1 MRANQLA
8 ADGHRRAALFVD
20 FENVHR
26 GLCESSPE
34 AARRFATQPA
44 RWVQWMERTLGP
56 LVVDL
61 DDQPRKLLRRIC
73 YLEPARS
80 GQFRPYFT
88 RAGFRVVD
96 CPALTTMGKNS
107 ADIHMVLDIL
117 DTLTHPERY
126 DEFIVLSVD
135 ADFTPVLL
143 RLREHDRRT
152 AMLVSGPAAAA
163 LQAACDFAIPD
174 SMFLDEAL
182 GLAVEDEPV
191 PAQPP
196 IELDD
201 LRQRMRQVVRDLVA
215 SAAEPIVMARVAH
228 EVRKTVGIS
237 VDSTNWAGAGSF
249 GKFIAQMTGEHLRV
263 DSRRSPG
270 WLYDPTRHTASAQA
284 ALTMSEVVDR
294 VSRLVDA
301 PMLSTETYATLFA
314 VLAEVGDTYG
324 DGDGGSDG
332 FRGDGDGSDGGGGPA
347 DQAEAERRA
356 RDRCAELGRP
366 VSRPA
371 VHFVVVGLR
380 HQGIVWP
387 RPGLDA
393 AKLAAAFAENV
404 LALAADVPMVLSE
417 AERAEVR
424 GWLQSGAPA

>member
-1 MRANQLA
+1 MHVNQAA

-34 AARRFATQPA
+34 AGRRFATQPA

-80 GQFRPYFT
+80 GQYRPYFT

-126 DEFIVLSVD
+126 DEFILLSVD

-174 SMFLDEAL
+174 SVFLDEAL
-182 GLAVEDEPV
+182 GLEDEPS
-191 PAQPP
+191 PAPPP
-196 IELDD
+196 IELGD
-201 LRQRMRQVVRDLVA
+201 LRQRMERVVRELVSA
-215 SAAEPIVMARVAH
+215 AAEPVVMARVAH
-228 EVRKTVGIS
+228 EVRKQVGVS
-237 VDSTNWAGAGSF
+237 VETTNWAGSGSF
-249 GKFIAQMTGEHLRV
+249 GKFIAQMTDEYLRV

-270 WLYDPTRHTASAQA
+270 WLYDPTRHPASAQN
-284 ALTMSEVVDR
+284 LSEVVDR

-301 PMLSTETYATLFA
+301 PMLSGQTYAALFA
-314 VLAEVGDTYG
+314 VLAEVGVAEA
-324 DGDGGSDG
+324 DGE
-332 FRGDGDGSDGGGGPA
+332 P
-347 DQAEAERRA
+347 AEAERRV

-380 HQGIVWP
+380 HQGVTWP
-387 RPGLDA
+387 RAGLDA
-393 AKLAAAFAENV
+393 AKLAEAFADNV
-404 LALAADVPMVLSE
+404 LELAAAVPVVLSDH
-417 AERAEVR
+417 ERAEIR
-424 GWLQSGAPA
+424 AWLAGPPIVPSGQS

>member
-1 MRANQLA
+1 MVHANQVA
-8 ADGHRRAALFVD
+8 VDGHRRAALFVD

-34 AARRFATQPA
+34 AGRRFATQPA

-80 GQFRPYFT
+80 GQYRPYFT

-174 SMFLDEAL
+174 SVFLDEAL
-182 GLAVEDEPV
+182 GLAVEDEV
-191 PAQPP
+191 PAPVP

-201 LRQRMRQVVRDLVA
+201 LRTRMRQVVRDLVS
-215 SAAEPIVMARVAH
+215 SAAEPVVMARVAH
-228 EVRKTVGIS
+228 EVRKTVGLS
-237 VDSTNWAGAGSF
+237 VDTTNWAGSGSF
-249 GKFIAQMTGEHLRV
+249 GKFIAQMTDEHLRV

-284 ALTMSEVVDR
+284 ALNMSEVVDR

-301 PMLSTETYATLFA
+301 PMLSPETYATLFA
-314 VLAEVGDTYG
+314 VLAEVGDADG
-324 DGDGGSDG
+324 DGD
-332 FRGDGDGSDGGGGPA
+332 
-347 DQAEAERRA
+347 QAESERRA
-356 RDRCAELGRP
+356 RDRCAQLGRP

-393 AKLAAAFAENV
+393 DKLAEAFAENV
-404 LALAADVPMVLSE
+404 LALAADVPMVLSDS
-417 AERAEVR
+417 ERAEIR
-424 GWLQSGAPA
+424 GWLQPGVVA

>member
-1 MRANQLA
+1 VHANQAA

-34 AARRFATQPA
+34 AGRRFATQPA

-80 GQFRPYFT
+80 GQYRPYVT

-126 DEFIVLSVD
+126 DEFILLSVD

-174 SMFLDEAL
+174 SVFLDEAL
-182 GLAVEDEPV
+182 GLEDEQP
-191 PAQPP
+191 PAPPP

-201 LRQRMRQVVRDLVA
+201 LRRQMERVVRDLVS
-215 SAAEPIVMARVAH
+215 SAAEPVVMARVAQ
-228 EVRKTVGIS
+228 EVRKTVGVS
-237 VDSTNWAGAGSF
+237 VDTTNWAGSGSF
-249 GKFIAQMTGEHLRV
+249 GKFIAQMTDEYLRV

-270 WLYDPTRHTASAQA
+270 WLYDPTRHAASAQNV
-284 ALTMSEVVDR
+284 SEVVDR

-301 PMLSTETYATLFA
+301 PMLSGQTYATLFT
-314 VLAEVGDTYG
+314 VLAEVGDA
-324 DGDGGSDG
+324 DGDG
-332 FRGDGDGSDGGGGPA
+332 

-380 HQGIVWP
+380 HQGITWP
-387 RPGLDA
+387 RAGLDA
-393 AKLAAAFAENV
+393 AKLAEAFAENV
-404 LALAADVPMVLSE
+404 LELAAAVPMVLSDH
-417 AERAEVR
+417 ERDEIRA
-424 GWLQSGAPA
+424 WLIRPSIVPSGQS

>member
-1 MRANQLA
+1 MYARKLA

-34 AARRFATQPA
+34 AGRRFATQPA

-174 SMFLDEAL
+174 SVFLDEAL
-182 GLAVEDEPV
+182 GLAVEDDSA
-191 PAQPP
+191 PAPAP
-196 IELDD
+196 IELDE
-201 LRQRMRQVVRDLVA
+201 LRQQMQRVVLDLVS
-215 SAAEPIVMARVAH
+215 SAAEPVVMARVAH
-228 EVRKTVGIS
+228 EVRKAVGMS
-237 VDSTNWAGAGSF
+237 VDTTSWAGSGSF
-249 GKFIAQMTGEHLRV
+249 GKFIAQMTNEHLRV

-284 ALTMSEVVDR
+284 ALNMSEVVDR

-301 PMLSTETYATLFA
+301 PMLSPETYATLFC
-314 VLAEVGDTYG
+314 VLAEVGDT
-324 DGDGGSDG
+324 DGDG
-332 FRGDGDGSDGGGGPA
+332 

-387 RPGLDA
+387 HPGLDA
-393 AKLAAAFAENV
+393 AKLAEAFAENV
-404 LALAADVPMVLSE
+404 LALTTNVPMVLSDN
-417 AERAEVR
+417 ERAEIR
-424 GWLQSGAPA
+424 GWLAPAPRKTLSGH

>member
-1 MRANQLA
+1 MRANQIA

-34 AARRFATQPA
+34 AGRRFATQPA

-61 DDQPRKLLRRIC
+61 EDQPRKLLRRIC

-174 SMFLDEAL
+174 SVFLDEAL
-182 GLAVEDEPV
+182 GLEDEPP
-191 PAQPP
+191 PAPAP
-196 IELDD
+196 LELDD
-201 LRQRMRQVVRDLVA
+201 LRGRMQQVVRDLVA
-215 SAAEPIVMARVAH
+215 AAAEPVVMARVAH
-228 EVRKTVGIS
+228 EIRKTVGTP
-237 VDSTNWAGAGSF
+237 VDTTNWAGSGSF
-249 GKFIAQMTGEHLRV
+249 GKFIAQMTDEYLRV

-270 WLYDPTRHTASAQA
+270 WLYDPTRHTASAQDV
-284 ALTMSEVVDR
+284 SEVVDR

-301 PMLSTETYATLFA
+301 PMLSPETYATLFS
-314 VLAEVGDTYG
+314 VLAEVGDG
-324 DGDGGSDG
+324 DRDG
-332 FRGDGDGSDGGGGPA
+332 

-380 HQGIVWP
+380 HQGIAWP

-393 AKLAAAFAENV
+393 TKLAEAFAENV
-404 LALAADVPMVLSE
+404 LELATDVPLVLSDG
-417 AERAEVR
+417 ERAEIR
-424 GWLQSGAPA
+424 GWLQPG

>member
-1 MRANQLA
+1 MHANQVA
-8 ADGHRRAALFVD
+8 VDGHRRAALFVD

-34 AARRFATQPA
+34 AGRRFATQPA

-174 SMFLDEAL
+174 SVFLDEAL
-182 GLAVEDEPV
+182 GLEDEQP
-191 PAQPP
+191 PAPPP

-201 LRQRMRQVVRDLVA
+201 LRQQMEQVVRDLVA
-215 SAAEPIVMARVAH
+215 STAEPVVMARVAH
-228 EVRKTVGIS
+228 EVRKSVGVS
-237 VDSTNWAGAGSF
+237 VDTTNWAGSGSF
-249 GKFIAQMTGEHLRV
+249 GKFIAQMTDEHLRV

-270 WLYDPTRHTASAQA
+270 WLYDPTRHAASAQNV
-284 ALTMSEVVDR
+284 SEVVDR

-301 PMLSTETYATLFA
+301 PMLSPETYATLFA
-314 VLAEVGDTYG
+314 VLAEVGDSHA
-324 DGDGGSDG
+324 GS
-332 FRGDGDGSDGGGGPA
+332 
-347 DQAEAERRA
+347 DQAEAERRV

-380 HQGIVWP
+380 HQGIGWP

-393 AKLAAAFAENV
+393 AKLAEAFAENV
-404 LALAADVPMVLSE
+404 LELAADVPMVLSDG
-417 AERAEVR
+417 ERAEIRTWLVR
-424 GWLQSGAPA
+424 LPIVPSGQT

>member
-1 MRANQLA
+1 MRANQIA

-34 AARRFATQPA
+34 AGRRFATQPA

-61 DDQPRKLLRRIC
+61 EDQPRKLLRRIC

-174 SMFLDEAL
+174 SVFLDEAL
-182 GLAVEDEPV
+182 GLEDEPP
-191 PAQPP
+191 PAPAP
-196 IELDD
+196 LELDD
-201 LRQRMRQVVRDLVA
+201 LRGRMQQVVRDLVA
-215 SAAEPIVMARVAH
+215 AAAEPVVMARVAH
-228 EVRKTVGIS
+228 EVRKTVGTP
-237 VDSTNWAGAGSF
+237 VDTTNWAGSGSF
-249 GKFIAQMTGEHLRV
+249 GKFIAQMTDEYLRV

-270 WLYDPTRHTASAQA
+270 WLYDPTRHTASAQDV
-284 ALTMSEVVDR
+284 SEVVDR

-301 PMLSTETYATLFA
+301 PMLSPETYATLFS
-314 VLAEVGDTYG
+314 VLAEVGDG
-324 DGDGGSDG
+324 DGDRDG
-332 FRGDGDGSDGGGGPA
+332 

-356 RDRCAELGRP
+356 RDRCAALGRP

-380 HQGIVWP
+380 HQGIAWP

-393 AKLAAAFAENV
+393 TKLAEAFAENV
-404 LALAADVPMVLSE
+404 LELAADVPLVLSDG
-417 AERAEVR
+417 ERAEIR
-424 GWLQSGAPA
+424 GWLQPG

>member
-1 MRANQLA
+1 MHVNQAA

-34 AARRFATQPA
+34 AGRRFATQPA

-80 GQFRPYFT
+80 GQYRPYFT

-126 DEFIVLSVD
+126 DEFILLSVD

-174 SMFLDEAL
+174 SVFLDEAL
-182 GLAVEDEPV
+182 GLEDEPT
-191 PAQPP
+191 PPPPP

-201 LRQRMRQVVRDLVA
+201 LRLRMEQVVRDLVS
-215 SAAEPIVMARVAH
+215 SAAEPVVMARVAH
-228 EVRKTVGIS
+228 EVRKEVGIS
-237 VDSTNWAGAGSF
+237 VDTTNWAGSGSF
-249 GKFIAQMTGEHLRV
+249 GKFIAQMTDEYLRV

-270 WLYDPTRHTASAQA
+270 WLYDPTRHTASAQN
-284 ALTMSEVVDR
+284 LSEVVDR

-301 PMLSTETYATLFA
+301 PMLSAETYATLFS
-314 VLAEVGDTYG
+314 VLAEVGLAEAEG
-324 DGDGGSDG
+324 E
-332 FRGDGDGSDGGGGPA
+332 
-347 DQAEAERRA
+347 QAEAERRV

-380 HQGIVWP
+380 HQGITWP
-387 RPGLDA
+387 RAGLDA
-393 AKLAAAFAENV
+393 AKLAEAFAENV
-404 LALAADVPMVLSE
+404 LELAAAVPMVLSDG
-417 AERAEVR
+417 ERGEIRSWLVR
-424 GWLQSGAPA
+424 PPIVPSGQS

>member
-1 MRANQLA
+1 VYANQTA
-8 ADGHRRAALFVD
+8 SDGHRRAALFVD

-34 AARRFATQPA
+34 AGRRFATQPA

-80 GQFRPYFT
+80 GQYRPYFT

-174 SMFLDEAL
+174 SVFLDEAL
-182 GLAVEDEPV
+182 GLAVEDEPAPSV
-191 PAQPP
+191 PP

-201 LRQRMRQVVRDLVA
+201 LRQRMRQVVLDLVSA
-215 SAAEPIVMARVAH
+215 AAEPVAMARVAH
-228 EVRKTVGIS
+228 EVRKSVGVV
-237 VDSTNWAGAGSF
+237 VDTTSWAGAGSF
-249 GKFIAQMTGEHLRV
+249 GKFIAQMTDEHLRV

-284 ALTMSEVVDR
+284 ALNMSEVVDR

-301 PMLSTETYATLFA
+301 PMLSPETYATLFA
-314 VLAEVGDTYG
+314 VLAEVGDA
-324 DGDGGSDG
+324 DGDG
-332 FRGDGDGSDGGGGPA
+332 

-380 HQGIVWP
+380 HQGIAWP
-387 RPGLDA
+387 RPDLDA
-393 AKLAAAFAENV
+393 AKLAEAFAENV
-404 LALAADVPMVLSE
+404 LELAADVPMDLTDG
-417 AERAEVR
+417 ERAEIR
-424 GWLQSGAPA
+424 GWLQPGAIT

>member
-1 MRANQLA
+1 MVHANQVA

-34 AARRFATQPA
+34 AGRRFATQPA

-80 GQFRPYFT
+80 GQYRPYFT

-174 SMFLDEAL
+174 SVFLDEAL
-182 GLAVEDEPV
+182 GLAVEDEAPAPV
-191 PAQPP
+191 P

-201 LRQRMRQVVRDLVA
+201 LRTRMQQVVRDLVS
-215 SAAEPIVMARVAH
+215 SAAEPVVMARVAH
-228 EVRKTVGIS
+228 EVRKTVGLS
-237 VDSTNWAGAGSF
+237 VDTTNWAGSGSF
-249 GKFIAQMTGEHLRV
+249 GKFIAQMTDEHLRV

-284 ALTMSEVVDR
+284 ALNMSEVVDR

-301 PMLSTETYATLFA
+301 PMLSPETYATLFG
-314 VLAEVGDTYG
+314 VLAEVGDADG
-324 DGDGGSDG
+324 DGD
-332 FRGDGDGSDGGGGPA
+332 
-347 DQAEAERRA
+347 QAESERRA
-356 RDRCAELGRP
+356 RDRCAQLGRP

-393 AKLAAAFAENV
+393 AKLAEAFAENV
-404 LALAADVPMVLSE
+404 LALAADVPMVLSDS
-417 AERAEVR
+417 ERAEIR
-424 GWLQSGAPA
+424 GWLQPGVVA